1 MMMSLSADE
10 QVALIRAAVAAPSAD
25 NHHAIRF
32 EVSAAA
38 LRLHVDRSIA
48 DGAPVHRKLFHEL
61 AFGAMIENIVLS
73 AERIGRHANV
83 VQYPPWSGGVVA
95 DIQFTAAVPGCPVD
109 ACGDAIFARTT
120 NRRLYERSRR
130 VPGSILDELAH
141 AAASRGDARVDWL
154 DDDPRRSR
162 ILRLIFA
169 AERERFANER
179 LHRELFEAIR
189 FDVGWLATSE
199 TGLPPGSLEIE
210 APFRPIFKALRRWS
224 LQRAMNAIGGSR
236 LMAVRAAWFPAWTA
250 PHIALLTVPRGS
262 DVVDAGRALQRLWLC
277 ATLHSIAFQPLAAA
291 IALTSQSVVDGWV
304 TEEVIERMRGELND
318 LAGDRR
324 AVMIARLGYAPAPTV
339 RAGRG
344 SEHSYVLDAVGTT
357 GPR

>member
-1 MMMSLSADE
+1 
-10 QVALIRAAVAAPSAD
+10 
-25 NHHAIRF
+25 
-32 EVSAAA
+32 
-38 LRLHVDRSIA
+38 
-48 DGAPVHRKLFHEL
+48 
-61 AFGAMIENIVLS
+61 VLS

-262 DVVDAGRALQRLWLC
+262 
-277 ATLHSIAFQPLAAA
+277 
-291 IALTSQSVVDGWV
+291 VVDGWV